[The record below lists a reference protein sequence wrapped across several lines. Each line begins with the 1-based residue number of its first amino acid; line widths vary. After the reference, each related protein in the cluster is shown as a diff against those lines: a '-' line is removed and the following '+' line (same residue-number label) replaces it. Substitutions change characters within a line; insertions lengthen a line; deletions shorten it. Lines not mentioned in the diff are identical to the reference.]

1 MTAYDE
7 FFQPDGQ
14 PRAHVRRLL
23 EFFKAHDAPARAQ
36 LKQALSRR
44 LREQEVSFNI
54 LGAPDGTERPW
65 RVDEIPHLI
74 PGDEFAVAEAGLKAR
89 AEILEGCLRD
99 IYGPQNLLRNGVI
112 PAQLVLGNPHYFR
125 ALHQVE
131 PVGDYRLI
139 LYAADVTKNSS
150 GNYVVQSDR
159 TGAPAGSGYAL
170 ENRIAL
176 GQVLFKPFQ
185 ELRVRKVN
193 RFFQMMRQNLE
204 ALSPDTGRVPRIVLL
219 TPGVHDE
226 SSFEHG
232 YLARYQG
239 FELVEGRDLTVR
251 GDEVFLKTLEGLK
264 KVDVILR
271 RLLDDWSDPLELR
284 EDSLLGVSGLVGA
297 VRAGKVGLANPLGS
311 MVVESPAF
319 RAYVPKIAAFL
330 GIGTGALPSIETRY
344 LGDPAHRA
352 EVLAAPDSWVF
363 RPAFHERRVSGVAAC
378 ELSEAER
385 KALLGRVAQE
395 PDLYVAEKW
404 PEASRVPLDLDASR
418 TGSLSLRLF
427 ACRSSAGDFTVMAG
441 GLGRVE
447 DDQDGLFL
455 STKESRTSKDVW
467 VIGEAQTEEPTIP
480 RMPGVPLEI
489 RRGGIDVPSRLF
501 DDVFWLGRYAERAY
515 GTARI
520 VRGGLES
527 LIEDGTSVS
536 MKLREAV
543 VMALVEFQVLA
554 PATKKNT
561 PFEAALFAAAYD
573 EKRSSSIR
581 SCMAHVHSLTT
592 ATRSRLSVDTWKV
605 LRRATE
611 LFETPIERP
620 VSAHEAIEQLDDLL
634 VFLAAFRGN
643 TGSNMVRGYSWIFL
657 ELGRRIEHAV
667 IVLTLIKHVFKD
679 GESTRLMESLLR
691 ICDSQLTYRSR
702 YLSHLQATPVV
713 DLVMTDD
720 TNPQSV
726 LFQVKRL
733 LSCVRALPQER
744 PFPLTRAEQRL
755 ITLETQLITA
765 DLAKACRDDA
775 ADLREMAE
783 EGIHLLW
790 QVSDDLTRTYFTHA
804 GRSRALA
811 PNEWVD
817 TRAETGA

>member
-14 PRAHVRRLL
+14 PREHVRRLL
-23 EFFKAHDAPARAQ
+23 DFFKGHDAPARAQ

-54 LGAPDGTERPW
+54 LGVPNGTERRW
-65 RVDEIPHLI
+65 RVGEIPHLL
-74 PGDEFAVAEAGLKAR
+74 PGDEFAAVEAGLKAR

-99 IYGPQNLLRNGVI
+99 IYGPQNLLRNGVV
-112 PAQLVLGNPHYFR
+112 PAQLVQGNPHYFR
-125 ALHQVE
+125 ALHQV
-131 PVGDYRLI
+131 PPIGGHRLI
-139 LYAADVTKNSS
+139 LYAADVTKNANGS
-150 GNYVVQSDR
+150 YVVHSDR

-176 GQVLFKPFQ
+176 GQVLSKPFQ

-193 RFFQMMRQNLE
+193 RFFQIMRESLE
-204 ALSPDTGRVPRIVLL
+204 ALSPEPGRVPRIVLL

-264 KVDVILR
+264 RVDVVLR

-284 EDSLLGVSGLVGA
+284 EDSLLGVSGLVGT
-297 VRAGKVGLANPLGS
+297 VRAGKVALANPLGS

-319 RAYVPKIAAFL
+319 RAYLPKIASFL
-330 GIGTGALPSIETRY
+330 GVGAGALPSIETRY

-352 EVLAAPDSWVF
+352 EVLSSPESWVF
-363 RPAFHERRVSGVAAC
+363 RPAFHDRRVPAIVVG
-378 ELSEAER
+378 ELAEAEQ
-385 KALLGRVAQE
+385 KALLGRVEQE
-395 PDLYVAEKW
+395 PELYVAEKW
-404 PEASRVPLDLDASR
+404 PEASCVPLDLDPPR
-418 TGSLSLRLF
+418 MGSLSLRLF
-427 ACRSSAGDFTVMAG
+427 ACRSSVGDFTVMSG

-447 DDQDGLFL
+447 DDHDGLFL
-455 STKESRTSKDVW
+455 SSKESRTSKDVW
-467 VIGEAQTEEPTIP
+467 VLGEAQMEEPSLP
-480 RMPGVPLEI
+480 RMPSVPLEI

-501 DDVFWLGRYAERAY
+501 DDVFWLGRYAERSY

-520 VRGGLES
+520 VRAGLET
-527 LIEDGTSVS
+527 LIEDGRGVS
-536 MKLREAV
+536 MTLREAI

-554 PATKKNT
+554 PATKKT
-561 PFEAALFAAAYD
+561 VPFEGALISAIYD
-573 EKRSSSIR
+573 DKRASSIY
-581 SCMAHVHSLTT
+581 SCMAHVHALTT

-611 LFETPIERP
+611 LFEGTSERP
-620 VSAHEAIEQLDDLL
+620 ILANEAIVQLDDLL

-643 TGSNMVRGYSWIFL
+643 TGSNMVRGYSWMFL

-679 GESTRLMESLLR
+679 GESTPLMEILLR

-726 LFQVKRL
+726 IFQVKCL
-733 LSCVRALPQER
+733 LSCVRSLPQER

-765 DLAKACRDDA
+765 DLAKACRGDA

-783 EGIHLLW
+783 AGIHLLW

>member
-14 PRAHVRRLL
+14 PREHVRPLL
-23 EFFKAHDAPARAQ
+23 SFFEKHGGDGRAHLR
-36 LKQALSRR
+36 QALGRR

-54 LGAPDGTERPW
+54 LGAPDGTERRW
-65 RVDEIPHLI
+65 HLDEIPHLLS
-74 PGDEFAVAEAGLKAR
+74 GCEFLSAEAGLKAR

-99 IYGPQNLLRNGVI
+99 IYGPQNLLRNGILPPQIVY
-112 PAQLVLGNPHYFR
+112 GNPHYFR
-125 ALHQVE
+125 TLHQVS
-131 PVGDYRLI
+131 PVGEHRLI
-139 LYAADVTKNSS
+139 LYAADVIKDAA
-150 GNYVVQSDR
+150 GNYNVHSDR

-176 GQVLFKPFQ
+176 GQVLSGPFQ
-185 ELRVRKVN
+185 SLRVRKIN
-193 RFFQMMRQNLE
+193 RFFQMMRQSLE
-204 ALSPDTGRVPRIVLL
+204 NLSPDPNRLPRVVLL

-239 FELVEGRDLTVR
+239 LELVEGRDLTVR

-271 RLLDDWSDPLELR
+271 RLLDDWCDPLELR

-297 VRAGKVGLANPLGS
+297 VRAGKIGMANPLGS

-319 RAYVPKIAAFL
+319 RAYLPQIASFL
-330 GIGTGALPSIETRY
+330 GVGAGALPSIETRY
-344 LGDPAHRA
+344 LGDAAHRN
-352 EVLAAPDSWVF
+352 EVLAHPESWVF
-363 RPAFHERRVSGVAAC
+363 RPAFYDRRTPAIIVG
-378 ELSEAER
+378 ELSQAER
-385 KALLGRVAQE
+385 TSLLARLQRE
-395 PDLYVAEKW
+395 PEIFVAEKW
-404 PEASRVPLDLDASR
+404 PEASQVPLDFETGR
-418 TGSLSLRLF
+418 KGSLSLRLF
-427 ACRSSAGDFTVMAG
+427 ACRSSGGDWSVMPG
-441 GLGRVE
+441 GLGRI
-447 DDQDGLFL
+447 DDDHDGLFL
-455 STKESRTSKDVW
+455 STNESRTSKDVW
-467 VIGEAQTEEPTIP
+467 VPGQAETEEPTLP
-480 RMPGVPLEI
+480 RMPVGPLEI

-501 DDVFWLGRYAERAY
+501 DDVFWLGRYAERSY
-515 GTARI
+515 GMARI
-520 VRGGLES
+520 VRAGLES
-527 LIEDGTSVS
+527 LVEDGLGISS
-536 MKLREAV
+536 KLCEAV
-543 VMALVEFQVLA
+543 LMALVEFQVLG
-554 PATKKNT
+554 PQTKKT
-561 PFEAALFAAAYD
+561 APFEGTLISAIFD
-573 EKRSSSIR
+573 EKRSGSIR
-581 SCMAHVHSLTT
+581 SCMGSVHTLTT

-605 LRRATE
+605 LRRASE
-611 LFETPIERP
+611 LFETPIEQAS
-620 VSAHEAIEQLDDLL
+620 SAHGAIEHLDDLL

-667 IVLTLIKHVFKD
+667 IVLTLLKHVFKD
-679 GESTRLMESLLR
+679 GESTRLMEVLLR

-726 LFQVKRL
+726 LFQVRRL
-733 LSCVRALPQER
+733 LSCVRDLPQER
-744 PFPLTRAEQRL
+744 PFPLTRAEKRL

-765 DLAKACRDDA
+765 DLSKACRGDA
-775 ADLREMAE
+775 ADLLEMAE

-804 GRSRALA
+804 GRSRAVA
-811 PNEWVD
+811 PNPWVD
-817 TRAETGA
+817 VRSETGS